1 MGPGATSWSVRR
13 KNTVSNDSFLQ
24 PSLKEL
30 TRISWADM
38 QLIKDLSRVIEQ
50 STGRNEGKADA
61 WHYTKSSTI
70 KITGRHVLPIWRV
83 IKGDVA
89 LLQYSFENIVFHVLH
104 MRCA

>member
-1 MGPGATSWSVRR
+1 
-13 KNTVSNDSFLQ
+13 
-24 PSLKEL
+24 
-30 TRISWADM
+30 M

-104 MRCA
+104 MRCAAVIILFTQVLTRCSQNTLLLSVYFIPVDD